1 MRIKSDI
8 SDYANK
14 LRGFDFTHLVLSNL
28 ENVAQRIRTRVVLT
42 SRVDTGLMR
51 SRWIVSPPKKLN
63 GVFYISLT
71 NTAQSD
77 EAKDRGH
84 SKVKKS
90 LPVSVR
96 DLFRGEVVRRRIKG
110 GSSSKFYAVYVY
122 RGHRVHTKSGV
133 KFVEG
138 DSSLNEAIKRVM
150 CDDFPVIFG
159 NILKGLKK

>member
-1 MRIKSDI
+1 MLFRSR
-8 SDYANK
+8 S
-14 LRGFDFTHLVLSNL
+14 FDFTHLVLSNL

-42 SRVDTGLMR
+42 SRFDTGLMR

-138 DSSLNEAIKRVM
+138 DSSVNEAIKRFM
-150 CDDFPVIFG
+150 CDDWEAWD
-159 NILKGLKK
+159 